1 MGFRNALWKERDELI
16 YIFVYNVVNF
26 VSGACDPSGVGDS
39 SAARNASCAREAGD
53 PNTANAAAASTGDK
67 LWKSKAKTSETRC

>member
-1 MGFRNALWKERDELI
+1 MGLRNALWKERDELI

-26 VSGACDPSGVGDS
+26 VNGACNPSGVGDS
-39 SAARNASCAREAGD
+39 SAARNLSCAREARD
-53 PNTANAAAASTGDK
+53 PNTAAASTGDK

>member
-1 MGFRNALWKERDELI
+1 MGLRNALWKERDELI

-26 VSGACDPSGVGDS
+26 VNGACDPSGVGDS
-39 SAARNASCAREAGD
+39 GAARNASCAREAGD
-53 PNTANAAAASTGDK
+53 PNTANTVAASTGDK

>member
-1 MGFRNALWKERDELI
+1 MGLRNALWKERDELI

-26 VSGACDPSGVGDS
+26 VNGTCDPSGVGDS
-39 SAARNASCAREAGD
+39 SAARNAICAREAGD
-53 PNTANAAAASTGDK
+53 PNTANTAAASTGDK